1 MMDDLIVKYLAG
13 ETDAHE
19 NDIINEWLAS
29 SDENRRHF
37 EQMTWVWEQSDT
49 GTEATIPI
57 DEAWARFNI
66 LKEKQHKTERNDS
79 NISWY
84 YAAAALVVVAIG
96 AWYWFSIS
104 SNYQSLLL
112 ESGTEVTA
120 VTLPDGSKVTL
131 NANSSL
137 QYPSKFNS
145 EAREVTLVGE
155 GYFDIVSDSDH
166 PFIVNLDKVRITVLG
181 TAFNARSRN
190 NKTRIDVESGRV
202 QVENESSSAMLT
214 SGESLTVYADSIS
227 FDPVTAS
234 SRLYQHYRLNAFI
247 CEDTPLIELFE
258 VLSDAYGVQIQ
269 VADPAIY
276 DLRISATFSDEP
288 ISIIMDIIAET
299 FKIDVTR
306 DGSTYLVSE
315 R

>member
-13 ETDAHE
+13 ETDTHE
-19 NDIINEWLAS
+19 NDKVNDWLAS

-57 DEAWARFNI
+57 DEAWSRFNI
-66 LKEKQHKTERNDS
+66 LKEKQHKTERKDRG
-79 NISWY
+79 ISWY
-84 YAAAALVVVAIG
+84 YAAAAMVVVAIG

-104 SNYQSLLL
+104 SNYKSVLL
-112 ESGTEVTA
+112 ESGAEVTA
-120 VTLPDGSKVTL
+120 VTLPDGSNVTL

-137 QYPSKFNS
+137 QYPSNFNS

-155 GYFDIVSDSDH
+155 GYFVIVSDSDH
-166 PFIVNLDKVRITVLG
+166 PFIVKLDDVRITVLG

-202 QVENESSSAMLT
+202 QVEKDLSSAMLT
-214 SGESLTVYADSIS
+214 SGESLTINADSIS
-227 FDPVTAS
+227 FDPITAS
-234 SRLYQHYRLNAFI
+234 NRLYQHYRLNAFI
-247 CEDTPLIELFE
+247 CEDTPLGELFE

-288 ISIIMDIIAET
+288 ISVIMDIIAET
-299 FKIDVTR
+299 FNIDITR
-306 DGSTYLVSE
+306 DGSTYLLSE
-315 R
+315 K